1 MKFVFF
7 VFLLLYLGVLVYFY
21 FTQDSKIFKPNDIEK
36 REPIEVKNMKN
47 ISLHVNGDAT
57 LYGVYRKADK
67 NDAKLILYFGGN
79 SDDATRILLHVKSLK
94 EFNFIAFNYRGFVKS
109 SGKPTQKALFSDA
122 LEIYDKYAKNR
133 DVIVVGR
140 SLGTGVASYLASKR
154 KVKGVVLITP
164 YDSIASMGKEKYPY
178 LPIYM
183 LLKHKF
189 ESIKY
194 IQNVSAPIGLIEVK
208 NDEVIT
214 KPHFDKL
221 KSKVQNMALHV
232 VFENTTHGE
241 VLTHPDFETTLR
253 KMINVM

>member
-7 VFLLLYLGVLVYFY
+7 VFLLFYLGVLVYFY
-21 FTQDSKIFKPNDIEK
+21 LTQDSKIFKPNDIEK
-36 REPIEVKNMKN
+36 REPVEVKNMKN
-47 ISLHVNGDAT
+47 ISLHVNGNAT

-94 EFNFIAFNYRGFVKS
+94 EFDFIAFNYRGFVKS

-122 LEIYDKYAKNR
+122 LEIYDKYTKDK
-133 DVIVVGR
+133 DVIVIGR

-189 ESIKY
+189 ESVKY
-194 IQNVSAPIGLIEVK
+194 IQNVNTPIGLIEVK
-208 NDEVIT
+208 NDEVII
-214 KPHFDKL
+214 KSHFDKF
-221 KSKVQNMALHV
+221 KAKVKNIALHV
-232 VFENTTHGE
+232 VLENTTHGE
-241 VLTHPDFETTLR
+241 VLTHPNFEITIR

>member
-1 MKFVFF
+1 MKFF
-7 VFLLLYLGVLVYFY
+7 VFAFLLIYVGVLVYFY
-21 FTQDSKIFKPNDIEK
+21 LTQDSKIFKPNYIEK
-36 REPIEVKNMKN
+36 REAVKVENMEN
-47 ISLHVNGDAT
+47 ISLHVNGDVV
-57 LYGVYRKADK
+57 LWGVYKKADK
-67 NDAKLILYFGGN
+67 KDTKLILYFGGN

-94 EFNFIAFNYRGFVKS
+94 EFDFIAFNYRGFVKS
-109 SGKPTQKALFSDA
+109 SGKPTQKSFFSDA
-122 LEIYDKYAKNR
+122 LKIYDKYAKNR

-194 IQNVSAPIGLIEVK
+194 IQNINVPIGLIEVK
-208 NDEVIT
+208 NDKVIT

-221 KSKVQNMALHV
+221 KSKVQNIALHV

-241 VLTHPDFETTLR
+241 VLTHSDFEITLR
-253 KMINVM
+253 KMINAM